1 VVQFNGAPAGQTV
14 FHLHF
19 HIMPVWEGVKIGA
32 HASGSM
38 KSAAELEPLAA
49 RIRAGF

>member
-1 VVQFNGAPAGQTV
+1 V

-32 HASGSM
+32 HASGGM
-38 KSAAELEPLAA
+38 KSAAELEPVAA